1 MPFWKSKPSLVELE
15 EETEHLE
22 AENKKTSVE
31 LSVAQKREAIARL
44 KERGLSPKNFSFDF
58 RRILNWLKTH

>member
-44 KERGLSPKNFSFDF
+44 KERGLAPKHFGFDF
-58 RRILNWLKTH
+58 KRIVSWLKEH